1 MYLWPEAE
9 AVEELVGGAHLLR
22 LVHAPLAVGA
32 AGRRRHEPRLPPRQ
46 QAAQLGVA
54 RLPLRLVAQTLLVA
68 RVLGHGALGMIGW
81 PLLAIGLLASAV
93 SKSVAWTN
101 KLRVNYCIRAV
112 RVFQRLWI
120 RLNRLTWFHTM
131 CNIKSCDI
139 MWKMLAWNKCVWCQG
154 VFFFFYF
161 DGT

>member
-81 PLLAIGLLASAV
+81 PLLALWLLVCWRVQFLKVWHEQTNCVWITAV
-93 SKSVAWTN
+93 E
-101 KLRVNYCIRAV
+101 
-112 RVFQRLWI
+112 
-120 RLNRLTWFHTM
+120 HTM

-139 MWKMLAWNKCVWCQG
+139 MWKMWAWNKCVRCQG
-154 VFFFFYF
+154 VFFF